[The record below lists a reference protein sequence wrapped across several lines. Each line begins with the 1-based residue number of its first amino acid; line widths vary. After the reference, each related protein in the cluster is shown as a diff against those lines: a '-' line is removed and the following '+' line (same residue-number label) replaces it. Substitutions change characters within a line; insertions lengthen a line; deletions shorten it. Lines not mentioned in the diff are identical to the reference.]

1 MAKPLT
7 FLRNLAR
14 SGAWRRPL
22 VLILFAAAVLCLPP
36 SGPTWAQTGIRL
48 ESAAWIPARDERYG
62 WWGVVA
68 AGGSPKNPLQQSK
81 TDGTLSVP
89 PGAYDVY
96 WVQDYDTSDAPLLLA
111 AGINVEAGQVATVRA
126 DSGVSIEIAGWVPAR
141 DENYGWWGAVP
152 AGAGP
157 KQRVQWTNASDALL
171 VPPGT
176 YDIYWVQGYDTSDKP
191 LLLAAGVD
199 IEAGQVAA
207 VRADSGIALKVP
219 ADTPA
224 MDENYGWWGVTA
236 PGADPS
242 RRIHWSEGRF
252 DLPLMLPPGTY
263 DVHWQQDYDSKP
275 ERRAAGVSVAA
286 GQLTEIDLSAA
297 TAGAGQAAT
306 ASVLTSLGVTSQD
319 GSGLGA
325 DFPLG
330 VRRVDV
336 TFSWKDAGTGLR
348 IDIRWSKD
356 GLVVLE
362 QNETVDQAEGKSTW
376 YLTMQSDETLPAGRY
391 QVQILEDGQAL
402 APAMP
407 FTVGLAAPSQAE
419 ADLAKALNE
428 AEQGGG
434 ASSVPDAVATPG
446 ELLVTDDFEDPNS
459 GWQHLQATGV
469 EAGYRDG
476 HYRVAIAATPNLF
489 TIAVR
494 EGPAFDDVI
503 VEVEATQEAGSPAH
517 PFGLVARGQ
526 DQSNFHAFVIG
537 ADGSFAAV
545 RSANGQTALD
555 SALDAT
561 LPAGTLGAA
570 GQANRLRLVAD
581 GPKLGFYVNDRL
593 VIEIPQASWSSG
605 HAGIFVSTTGA
616 APVAVTFDNWRVWRI
631 ARAEAPP
638 AIAAAS
644 PEINSAGFPQFS
656 LGGFSLKDSRQT
668 DASPSI
674 EGAETTVEVFASAAG
689 DEVNRFSTGSVI
701 WGYGWLPGGEA
712 AKGYLL
718 RDPECTG
725 ILTEKWAPNSDFSAP
740 DCAVRARRSDA
751 GTVDFA
757 AYAPKDPQ
765 SAIKEVAFGYA
776 EADENGYDPARS
788 GTQLP
793 HGTSQAIV
801 WFRFADA
808 APPSKLAARWYL
820 ENDVLYEMDYTLE
833 QADGSAWFGL
843 VNENDRPLPDG
854 NYRVELIENGR
865 AMTTIPFSIL
875 AEAGEKVPWSGRGW
889 SRAADGGYVNSAH
902 GLRLTMPVGWVVSD
916 EMQLPIR
923 YLWLMGKLG
932 PDGHSRLDVV
942 VVRRKDRRFASAR
955 ELFDA
960 ELPGIEAATVQVG
973 GATMAMGKIIR
984 SGPTANPEIYEI
996 VQQLTQDGSRAHLL
1010 LFVRN
1015 GTGYVAN
1022 FKAKP
1027 DATAEEVA
1035 ELDAVRRSMGL

>member
-1 MAKPLT
+1 
-7 FLRNLAR
+7 
-14 SGAWRRPL
+14 
-22 VLILFAAAVLCLPP
+22 
-36 SGPTWAQTGIRL
+36 
-48 ESAAWIPARDERYG
+48 
-62 WWGVVA
+62 
-68 AGGSPKNPLQQSK
+68 
-81 TDGTLSVP
+81 
-89 PGAYDVY
+89 
-96 WVQDYDTSDAPLLLA
+96 
-111 AGINVEAGQVATVRA
+111 
-126 DSGVSIEIAGWVPAR
+126 
-141 DENYGWWGAVP
+141 
-152 AGAGP
+152 
-157 KQRVQWTNASDALL
+157 
-171 VPPGT
+171 
-176 YDIYWVQGYDTSDKP
+176 
-191 LLLAAGVD
+191 
-199 IEAGQVAA
+199 
-207 VRADSGIALKVP
+207 
-219 ADTPA
+219 
-224 MDENYGWWGVTA
+224 
-236 PGADPS
+236 
-242 RRIHWSEGRF
+242 
-252 DLPLMLPPGTY
+252 
-263 DVHWQQDYDSKP
+263 
-275 ERRAAGVSVAA
+275 
-286 GQLTEIDLSAA
+286 
-297 TAGAGQAAT
+297 
-306 ASVLTSLGVTSQD
+306 
-319 GSGLGA
+319 
-325 DFPLG
+325 
-330 VRRVDV
+330 
-336 TFSWKDAGTGLR
+336 
-348 IDIRWSKD
+348 
-356 GLVVLE
+356 VLE
-362 QNETVDQAEGKSTW
+362 QNETLDQAEGKSTW

-419 ADLAKALNE
+419 ADLAEALNQ

-434 ASSVPDAVATPG
+434 ASPVPDAVATPG

-476 HYRVAIAATPNLF
+476 HYRVAMAATPNLF

-631 ARAEAPP
+631 ARAEAP